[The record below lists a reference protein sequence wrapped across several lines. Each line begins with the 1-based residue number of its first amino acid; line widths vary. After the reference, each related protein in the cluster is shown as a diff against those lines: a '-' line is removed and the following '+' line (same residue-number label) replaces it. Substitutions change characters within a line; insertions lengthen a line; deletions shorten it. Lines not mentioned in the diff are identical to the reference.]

1 MLAAARDVCRN
12 PSPAFNTCMVCDAL
26 HVLRCELKSLQ
37 RHAGQAGLSS
47 INEKW
52 CAPSQIFKHI
62 PGTHEY
68 AEQRERPAPT
78 NNPFSQHLQS
88 LCDLY
93 TGPAVFHAGSS

>member
-1 MLAAARDVCRN
+1 
-12 PSPAFNTCMVCDAL
+12 MVCDAV

-47 INEKW
+47 TDKKW

-62 PGTHEY
+62 PGTQEY
-68 AEQRERPAPT
+68 PERERPAPT

-93 TGPAVFHAGSS
+93 TGPAVSMLAQAEQVYLLCVFTMCDWVGCGS